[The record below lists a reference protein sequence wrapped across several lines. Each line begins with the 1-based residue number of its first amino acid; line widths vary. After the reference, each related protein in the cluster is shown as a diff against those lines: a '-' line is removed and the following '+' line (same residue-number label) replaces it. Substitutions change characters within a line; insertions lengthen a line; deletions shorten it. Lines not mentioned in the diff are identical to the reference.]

1 MAVSVRKEKE
11 ISDELGELDLYY
23 RQISRHPLLNAEQE
37 RELALRIRQGDV
49 EARRILAE
57 ANLRLVVKLARQFR
71 FAKFSL
77 SDLVQEGNLGLLE
90 AVEKFDPDKG
100 CRFSTY
106 ACWWIR
112 QAITRAIANK
122 GRTIR
127 LPVHIN
133 ELLQKY
139 HRLNNQARA
148 CTGSNASLREAAAAL
163 MPVDLEV
170 ARRKAGRAVKN
181 KRLSAED
188 PRVLSMVAR
197 MELKAQHRLE
207 EILRMAHQPVSL
219 DLPVGEDAEATL
231 QDLLPGCED
240 LQCPDLERQSLAW
253 LLSHL
258 TEKERL
264 LLALRY
270 GFDGGEGKTFAEL
283 AEIFGISRES
293 VRQKETR
300 VLSKLRELALR
311 ARWN

>member
-11 ISDELGELDLYY
+11 NFQEFDDLDLYF
-23 RQISRHPLLNAEQE
+23 RQISRRRLLSAEEE
-37 RELALRIRQGDV
+37 RELALRIRRGDL
-49 EARRILAE
+49 EARSLLAE

-148 CTGSNASLREAAAAL
+148 NTGNNATLQEAAAAL
-163 MPVDLEV
+163 MPVDHEV
-170 ARRKAGRAVKN
+170 ARRKAGRSLKG

-197 MELKAQHRLE
+197 MERKAQSRLE

-219 DLPVGEDAEATL
+219 DLPIGEDAETSL
-231 QDLLPGCED
+231 KDLLAGADD
-240 LQCPDLERQSLAW
+240 LQSPALERQSLAW

-300 VLSKLRELALR
+300 VLCKLRELALR

>member
-11 ISDELGELDLYY
+11 NFQEFDDLDLYF
-23 RQISRHPLLNAEQE
+23 RQISRRRLLSAEEE
-37 RELALRIRQGDV
+37 RELALRIRRGDL
-49 EARRILAE
+49 EARSLLAE

-148 CTGSNASLREAAAAL
+148 NTGSNATLQEAAAAL
-163 MPVDLEV
+163 MPVDHEV
-170 ARRKAGRAVKN
+170 ARRKAGRSLKG

-197 MELKAQHRLE
+197 MERKAQSRLE

-219 DLPVGEDAEATL
+219 DLPIGEDAETSL
-231 QDLLPGCED
+231 KDLLAGADD
-240 LQCPDLERQSLAW
+240 LQSPDLERQSLAW

-300 VLSKLRELALR
+300 VLCKLRELALR

>member
-1 MAVSVRKEKE
+1 MAALARKKVENF
-11 ISDELGELDLYY
+11 DELAEMDLYY
-23 RQISRHPLLNAEQE
+23 RQISRGRLLDAEQE
-37 RELALRIRQGDV
+37 RDLGRRVQAGDH
-49 EARRILAE
+49 EARCALAE
-57 ANLRLVVKLARQFR
+57 ANLRLVVKIARQFR
-71 FAKFSL
+71 FSKFSL

-139 HRLNNQARA
+139 RRLNNEVRA
-148 CTGSNASLREAAAAL
+148 NTGCDASIVEAAQAL

-170 ARRKAGRAVKN
+170 ARKKAGRSVKG
-181 KRLSAED
+181 KRLSPDD
-188 PRVLSMVAR
+188 PRVASMVRR
-197 MELKAQHRLE
+197 MEARAQGRLE

-219 DLPVGEDAEATL
+219 ELPMGEDSESSL
-231 QDLLPGCED
+231 KDLLPGTDE
-240 LQCPDLERQSLAW
+240 LETPGLDRDSLAW

-258 TEKERL
+258 SENERL

-283 AEIFGISRES
+283 ADIFGISRES
-293 VRQKETR
+293 VRQKEMRALT
-300 VLSKLRELALR
+300 KLRELALK

>member
-1 MAVSVRKEKE
+1 MAVSVRKERE
-11 ISDELGELDLYY
+11 ISDELGELDQYY
-23 RQISRHPLLNAEQE
+23 RQIVRRPLLDAEQE
-37 RELALRIRQGDV
+37 RELALRIRQGDT

-112 QAITRAIANK
+112 QSISRAIANK

-148 CTGSNASLREAAAAL
+148 CTGSDASLQEAAGAL

-170 ARRKAGRAVKN
+170 ARRKAGRSHKG

-188 PRVLSMVAR
+188 PRVLNMVAR
-197 MELKAQHRLE
+197 MERKAQRRLE

-219 DLPVGEDAEATL
+219 DLPVGEDSEASL
-231 QDLLPGCED
+231 KDLLSGCED

-283 AEIFGISRES
+283 AEIFGVSRES

>member
-1 MAVSVRKEKE
+1 MAALARKNSE
-11 ISDELGELDLYY
+11 IGDELAEMDVYY
-23 RQISRHPLLNAEQE
+23 RQIARRRLLDAEEE
-37 RELALRIRQGDV
+37 RELGRRVQQGDP
-49 EARRILAE
+49 EARLILAE
-57 ANLRLVVKLARQFR
+57 ANLRLVVKIARQFR

-133 ELLQKY
+133 ELLQKF
-139 HRLNNQARA
+139 HRFNNQVRA
-148 CTGSNASLREAAAAL
+148 NTGSDASIMEAANAL
-163 MPVDLEV
+163 MPVDIEV
-170 ARRKAGRAVKN
+170 ARKKAGRSVKG
-181 KRLSAED
+181 KRLSADD
-188 PRVLSMVAR
+188 PRVVGMVRR
-197 MELKAQHRLE
+197 MEQRAQGRLE

-219 DLPVGEDAEATL
+219 ELPMGEDSESTL
-231 QDLLPGCED
+231 KDILPGTEE
-240 LQCPDLERQSLAW
+240 LETPELDRESLAW

-258 TEKERL
+258 SEKERL

-293 VRQKETR
+293 VRQKEMRALT
-300 VLSKLRELALR
+300 KLRELALK

>member
-1 MAVSVRKEKE
+1 MAALARKKMD
-11 ISDELGELDLYY
+11 SFDEMAEMEVYY
-23 RQISRHPLLNAEQE
+23 RQIARSRLLTAEEE
-37 RELALRIRQGDV
+37 RSLGHRIQQGDQQ
-49 EARRILAE
+49 ARRELAE
-57 ANLRLVVKLARQFR
+57 ANLRLVVKIARQFR
-71 FAKFSL
+71 FSRFSFP
-77 SDLVQEGNLGLLE
+77 DLVQEGNLGLLE

-139 HRLNNQARA
+139 HRLNNEVRA
-148 CTGSNASLREAAAAL
+148 NTGNDASIAEAANLL
-163 MPVDLEV
+163 MPVDIEV
-170 ARRKAGRAVKN
+170 ARKKAGRSMKG
-181 KRLSAED
+181 KRLSADD
-188 PRVLSMVAR
+188 PRVIRMVRR
-197 MELKAQHRLE
+197 MEARAQGRLE
-207 EILRMAHQPVSL
+207 EILRMANQPISL
-219 DLPVGEDAEATL
+219 ELPMGEDSESSL
-231 QDLLPGCED
+231 KDLLPGNA
-240 LQCPDLERQSLAW
+240 DLETPGLNRDSLAW

-258 TEKERL
+258 SEKERL

-293 VRQKETR
+293 VRQKEMR
-300 VLSKLRELALR
+300 ALHKLRELALK

>member
-1 MAVSVRKEKE
+1 V
-11 ISDELGELDLYY
+11 
-23 RQISRHPLLNAEQE
+23 Q
-37 RELALRIRQGDV
+37 QGDA
-49 EARRILAE
+49 EARRELAE
-57 ANLRLVVKLARQFR
+57 ANLRLVVKIARQFR
-71 FAKFSL
+71 FSKFSL

-139 HRLNNQARA
+139 HRLNNEVRA
-148 CTGSNASLREAAAAL
+148 NTGIDASIVEAANVL
-163 MPVDLEV
+163 MPVDIEV
-170 ARRKAGRAVKN
+170 ARKKAARAFKG
-181 KRLSAED
+181 KRLSADD
-188 PRVLSMVAR
+188 PRVISMVRR
-197 MELKAQHRLE
+197 MEQRAQGRLE
-207 EILRMAHQPVSL
+207 EILRMANQPVSL
-219 DLPVGEDAEATL
+219 ELPMGEDSESTL
-231 QDLLPGCED
+231 KDLLPGVEA
-240 LQCPDLERQSLAW
+240 LETPELDRESLGW

-258 TEKERL
+258 SDKERL

-270 GFDGGEGKTFAEL
+270 GFDGSEGKTFAEL

-293 VRQKETR
+293 VRQKEMR
-300 VLSKLRELALR
+300 ALSKLRELALR

>member
-1 MAVSVRKEKE
+1 MAALARKKTEDF
-11 ISDELGELDLYY
+11 DEMAEMDHYY
-23 RQISRHPLLNAEQE
+23 RQISRSRLLDAEE
-37 RELALRIRQGDV
+37 EKRLARLIQQGDQQ
-49 EARRILAE
+49 ARRELAE
-57 ANLRLVVKLARQFR
+57 ANLRLVVKIARQFR
-71 FAKFSL
+71 FSRFSL

-139 HRLNNQARA
+139 HRLNNEVRA
-148 CTGSNASLREAAAAL
+148 NTGNDASIVEAANLL
-163 MPVDLEV
+163 MPVDIEM
-170 ARRKAGRAVKN
+170 ARKKAARSVKG
-181 KRLSAED
+181 KKLSADD
-188 PRVLSMVAR
+188 PRVISMVRRMQAR
-197 MELKAQHRLE
+197 AQSRLE
-207 EILRMAHQPVSL
+207 EILRMANQPVSL
-219 DLPVGEDAEATL
+219 ELPMGEDSESSL
-231 QDLLPGCED
+231 KDLLPGCED
-240 LQCPDLERQSLAW
+240 LETPSLNRESLFW

-258 TEKERL
+258 SKNERL

-270 GFDGGEGKTFAEL
+270 GFDGGEVRTFAEL

-293 VRQKETR
+293 VRQKEMR
-300 VLSKLRELALR
+300 ALNKLRELALK

>member
-1 MAVSVRKEKE
+1 MAALAKKKSENF
-11 ISDELGELDLYY
+11 DEMTEMDLYY
-23 RQISRHPLLNAEQE
+23 RQISRGRLLDAEQE
-37 RELALRIRQGDV
+37 RELGRRVQLGDV
-49 EARRILAE
+49 MARQELAE
-57 ANLRLVVKLARQFR
+57 ANLRLVVKIARQFR
-71 FAKFSL
+71 FSRFSL

-139 HRLNNQARA
+139 HRLNNEVRANTGCDASIPQA
-148 CTGSNASLREAAAAL
+148 ASAL
-163 MPVDLEV
+163 MPVDIEV
-170 ARRKAGRAVKN
+170 ARKKAGRSAKG
-181 KRLSAED
+181 KPLSADD
-188 PRVLSMVAR
+188 PRVISMVRR
-197 MELKAQHRLE
+197 MESKAQLRLE
-207 EILRMAHQPVSL
+207 EILRMANQPVSL
-219 DLPVGEDAEATL
+219 ELPMGEDSESTL
-231 QDLLPGCED
+231 KDVLPGSED
-240 LQCPDLERQSLAW
+240 LETPDLEREALAW

-283 AEIFGISRES
+283 AEIFKISRES
-293 VRQKETR
+293 VRQQEMR
-300 VLSKLRELALR
+300 ALNKLRELALK

>member
-1 MAVSVRKEKE
+1 MAALARKKTEDF
-11 ISDELGELDLYY
+11 DEMAEMDHHD
-23 RQISRHPLLNAEQE
+23 RQIARSRLLDAEE
-37 RELALRIRQGDV
+37 EKRLARLIQQGDQQ
-49 EARRILAE
+49 ARRELAE
-57 ANLRLVVKLARQFR
+57 ANLRLVVKIARQFR
-71 FAKFSL
+71 FSRFSL

-133 ELLQKY
+133 EV
-139 HRLNNQARA
+139 RA
-148 CTGSNASLREAAAAL
+148 NTGNDASIVEAANLL
-163 MPVDLEV
+163 MPVDIEM
-170 ARRKAGRAVKN
+170 ARKKAARSVKG
-181 KRLSAED
+181 KKLSADD
-188 PRVLSMVAR
+188 PRVISMVRRMQAR
-197 MELKAQHRLE
+197 AQSRLE
-207 EILRMAHQPVSL
+207 EILRMANQPVSL
-219 DLPVGEDAEATL
+219 ELPMGEDSESSL
-231 QDLLPGCED
+231 KDLLPGCED
-240 LQCPDLERQSLAW
+240 LETPSLNRESLVW

-258 TEKERL
+258 SKNERL

-270 GFDGGEGKTFAEL
+270 GFDGGEVRTFAEL

-293 VRQKETR
+293 VRQKEMR
-300 VLSKLRELALR
+300 ALNKLRELALK

>member
-1 MAVSVRKEKE
+1 MAALARKKKSHFED
-11 ISDELGELDLYY
+11 SGEMDLYY
-23 RQISRHPLLNAEQE
+23 TQIAKRSLLDAEQE
-37 RELALRIRQGDV
+37 RELAYLIRQGDL

-139 HRLNNQARA
+139 NRLNNQVRA
-148 CTGSNASLREAAAAL
+148 STGTDATLEEAASAL

-170 ARRKAGRAVKN
+170 AVRKARRSLKG
-181 KRLSAED
+181 KRLSADD
-188 PRVLSMVAR
+188 PRVQTMVRR
-197 MELKAQHRLE
+197 MEQKAQARLE
-207 EILRMAHQPVSL
+207 EVLRMAHQPVSL
-219 DLPVGEDAEATL
+219 DLPVGDESESSL
-231 QDLLPGCED
+231 KDLLPGADNLES
-240 LQCPDLERQSLAW
+240 PDLDRSSLAW

-283 AEIFGISRES
+283 AEIFGVSRES

-300 VLSKLRELALR
+300 VLSKLRSLALQ

>member
-1 MAVSVRKEKE
+1 MAALARKKRTLFED
-11 ISDELGELDLYY
+11 SGEMDLYY
-23 RQISRHPLLNAEQE
+23 NQIAKRSLLDAEQE
-37 RELALRIRQGDV
+37 RELAHLIRQGDI
-49 EARRILAE
+49 EARRTLAE

-139 HRLNNQARA
+139 NRLNNQVRA
-148 CTGSNASLREAAAAL
+148 CTGSDATLEEAASVL

-170 ARRKAGRAVKN
+170 AVRKAQRSIKGKG
-181 KRLSAED
+181 LSPDD
-188 PRVLSMVAR
+188 PRVQTMVRR
-197 MELKAQHRLE
+197 MEHKAQARLE
-207 EILRMAHQPVSL
+207 EILKMAHQPVSL
-219 DLPVGEDAEATL
+219 DLPVGDDSDSSL
-231 QDLLPGCED
+231 KDLLPGAANLES
-240 LQCPDLERQSLAW
+240 PDLDRGSLAW

-283 AEIFGISRES
+283 AEIFGVSRES

-300 VLSKLRELALR
+300 VLVKLRALALQ

>member
-1 MAVSVRKEKE
+1 MAVLARKKTEQF
-11 ISDELGELDLYY
+11 DEMLEMEQYY
-23 RQISRHPLLNAEQE
+23 RQISRPRLLEAEEE
-37 RELALRIRQGDV
+37 RELG
-49 EARRILAE
+49 RRIQDGDLSARQALAE
-57 ANLRLVVKLARQFR
+57 ANLRLVVKIARQYR

-139 HRLNNQARA
+139 HRLNNQVRA
-148 CTGSNASLREAAAAL
+148 NTGSDASIVEAAQTL
-163 MPVDLEV
+163 MPVDLEM
-170 ARRKAGRAVKN
+170 ACKKAGRSLKG
-181 KRLSAED
+181 KRLSPDD
-188 PRVLSMVAR
+188 PRVAQMVRR
-197 MELKAQHRLE
+197 MENRAQGRLE

-219 DLPVGEDAEATL
+219 ELPMGEDSESSL
-231 QDLLPGCED
+231 KDLLPGEIELRSD
-240 LQCPDLERQSLAW
+240 ALDRESLAW

-258 TEKERL
+258 SEKERQ

-293 VRQKETR
+293 VRQKEMR
-300 VLSKLRELALR
+300 ALNKLRELALR

>member
-11 ISDELGELDLYY
+11 NFHEFDDLDLYF
-23 RQISRHPLLNAEQE
+23 RQIARRPLLKAEEE
-37 RELALRIRQGDV
+37 RELAMRIRRGDL
-49 EARRILAE
+49 EARRLLAE

-77 SDLVQEGNLGLLE
+77 SDLVQEGNIGLLE

-148 CTGSNASLREAAAAL
+148 NTGNNATLQEAAAAL
-163 MPVDLEV
+163 MPVDHEV
-170 ARRKAGRAVKN
+170 ARRKAGRSLKG

-188 PRVLSMVAR
+188 PRVLSMIAR
-197 MELKAQHRLE
+197 MERKAQTRLE

-219 DLPVGEDAEATL
+219 DLPIGEDAETSL
-231 QDLLPGCED
+231 KDLLAGVDD
-240 LQCPDLERQSLAW
+240 LQSPDLERQSLAW

-270 GFDGGEGKTFAEL
+270 GFDGSEGKTFAEL

-300 VLSKLRELALR
+300 VLCKLRELALR

>member
-1 MAVSVRKEKE
+1 MAALARKKMENFDDLAE
-11 ISDELGELDLYY
+11 IDVYY
-23 RQISRHPLLNAEQE
+23 RQISRTRLLDAEQE
-37 RELALRIRQGDV
+37 RELGRRVQEGDLQARQ
-49 EARRILAE
+49 ALAE
-57 ANLRLVVKLARQFR
+57 ANLRLVVKIARQFR
-71 FAKFSL
+71 FSKFSL

-139 HRLNNQARA
+139 HRLNNEVRANTGCDASIVQAA
-148 CTGSNASLREAAAAL
+148 QAL
-163 MPVDLEV
+163 MPVDIEV
-170 ARRKAGRAVKN
+170 ARKKAGRAVKG
-181 KRLSAED
+181 KRLSADD
-188 PRVLSMVAR
+188 PRVAR
-197 MELKAQHRLE
+197 MVRRMEAKAQGRLE

-219 DLPVGEDAEATL
+219 ELPMGEDSESSL
-231 QDLLPGCED
+231 KDLLPGTDE
-240 LQCPDLERQSLAW
+240 LETPGLDRESLAW

-258 TEKERL
+258 SENERL

-293 VRQKETR
+293 VRQKEMRALT
-300 VLSKLRELALR
+300 KLRELALK

>member
-1 MAVSVRKEKE
+1 MDSFDEMAEMEV
-11 ISDELGELDLYY
+11 YY
-23 RQISRHPLLNAEQE
+23 RQIARSRLLTAEEE
-37 RELALRIRQGDV
+37 RSLGHRIQQGDQQ
-49 EARRILAE
+49 ARRELAE
-57 ANLRLVVKLARQFR
+57 ANLRLVVKIARQFR
-71 FAKFSL
+71 FSRFSFP
-77 SDLVQEGNLGLLE
+77 DLVQEGNLGLLE

-139 HRLNNQARA
+139 HRLNNEVRA
-148 CTGSNASLREAAAAL
+148 NTGNDASIAEAANLL
-163 MPVDLEV
+163 MPVDIEV
-170 ARRKAGRAVKN
+170 ARKKAGRSMKG
-181 KRLSAED
+181 KRLSADD
-188 PRVLSMVAR
+188 PRVIRMVRR
-197 MELKAQHRLE
+197 MEARAQGRLE
-207 EILRMAHQPVSL
+207 EILRMANQPISL
-219 DLPVGEDAEATL
+219 ELPMGEDSESSL
-231 QDLLPGCED
+231 KDLLPGNA
-240 LQCPDLERQSLAW
+240 DLETPGLNRDSLAW

-258 TEKERL
+258 SEKERL

-293 VRQKETR
+293 VRQKEMR
-300 VLSKLRELALR
+300 ALHKLRELALK

>member
-1 MAVSVRKEKE
+1 MAASVRKKRQHPEAL
-11 ISDELGELDLYY
+11 DEMALYY
-23 RQISRHPLLNAEQE
+23 RQITKRPLLDAEQE
-37 RELALRIRQGDV
+37 RELAYRVRKGDL
-49 EARRILAE
+49 EARRDLAE

-77 SDLVQEGNLGLLE
+77 SDLIQEGNLGLLE

-139 HRLNNQARA
+139 NRFNNQVRA
-148 CTGSNASLREAAAAL
+148 CTGSDATLQEAASVL
-163 MPVDLEV
+163 MPVDLDV
-170 ARRKAGRAVKN
+170 ALRKARRSLKGS
-181 KRLSAED
+181 RLSAED
-188 PRVLSMVAR
+188 PRVQSMVRR
-197 MELKAQHRLE
+197 MEDKALARLE
-207 EILRMAHQPVSL
+207 EVLRMAHQPVSL
-219 DLPVGEDAEATL
+219 DLPVGDESDTSL
-231 QDLLPGCED
+231 KDLIPGAED
-240 LQCPDLERQSLAW
+240 LESPELDRKSLAW

-258 TEKERL
+258 SEKERL

-283 AEIFGISRES
+283 AEIFGVSRES
-293 VRQKETR
+293 VRQRETR
-300 VLSKLRELALR
+300 VLSKLKALALQ

>member
-1 MAVSVRKEKE
+1 MAALATKKNNNFHEAS
-11 ISDELGELDLYY
+11 ELDAYY
-23 RQISRHPLLNAEQE
+23 KQISQRRLLTSQEE
-37 RELALRIRQGDV
+37 RELGRRVQEGDGLARQ
-49 EARRILAE
+49 RLAE
-57 ANLRLVVKLARQFR
+57 ANLRLVVKIARQFR
-71 FAKFSL
+71 FSKFSL

-139 HRLNNQARA
+139 HRLNNQVRA
-148 CTGSNASLREAAAAL
+148 STGADASIVEAASTL
-163 MPVDLEV
+163 MPVNIEV
-170 ARRKAGRAVKN
+170 ACKKAARTVKG
-181 KRLSAED
+181 KRLAPDD
-188 PRVLSMVAR
+188 PRVKRMVAR
-197 MELKAQHRLE
+197 MELKAQYRLE
-207 EILRMAHQPVSL
+207 EILMMAHQPVSL
-219 DLPVGEDAEATL
+219 ESPMGEDSDSSL
-231 QDLLPGCED
+231 KDLIPGEMN
-240 LQCPDLERQSLAW
+240 LESTEFDRESLAW

-258 TEKERL
+258 SDKERA

-293 VRQKETR
+293 VRQKEMKA
-300 VLSKLRELALR
+300 LQKLRELAAK

>member
-1 MAVSVRKEKE
+1 MAVLARKKTEQF
-11 ISDELGELDLYY
+11 DEMVEMEPYY
-23 RQISRHPLLNAEQE
+23 RQISRSRLLDAEEE
-37 RELALRIRQGDV
+37 RDLGRRVQQGDLQ
-49 EARRILAE
+49 ARQALAE
-57 ANLRLVVKLARQFR
+57 ANLRLVVKIARQFR

-139 HRLNNQARA
+139 HRLNNLARA
-148 CTGSNASLREAAAAL
+148 NTGCDATIGEAAQAL
-163 MPVDLEV
+163 MPVDVEV
-170 ARRKAGRAVKN
+170 ACKKAGRSLKG
-181 KRLSAED
+181 KRLSPDD
-188 PRVLSMVAR
+188 PRVAQMVRR
-197 MELKAQHRLE
+197 MEARAQGRLE

-219 DLPVGEDAEATL
+219 ELPVGEDSESSL
-231 QDLLPGCED
+231 KDLLRGEEE
-240 LQCPDLERQSLAW
+240 LQSDSLDRESLAW

-293 VRQKETR
+293 VRQKEMR
-300 VLSKLRELALR
+300 ALNKLRELALR

>member
-1 MAVSVRKEKE
+1 MAEMDV
-11 ISDELGELDLYY
+11 YY
-23 RQISRHPLLNAEQE
+23 RQISRQRLLDAEQE
-37 RELALRIRQGDV
+37 RELGRRVQQGDA
-49 EARRILAE
+49 EARRELAE
-57 ANLRLVVKLARQFR
+57 ANLRLVVKIARQFR
-71 FAKFSL
+71 FSKFSL

-139 HRLNNQARA
+139 HRLNNEVRA
-148 CTGSNASLREAAAAL
+148 NTGIDASIVEAANVL
-163 MPVDLEV
+163 MPVDIEV
-170 ARRKAGRAVKN
+170 ARKKAARAFKG
-181 KRLSAED
+181 KRLSADD
-188 PRVLSMVAR
+188 PRVISMVRR
-197 MELKAQHRLE
+197 MEQRAQGRLE
-207 EILRMAHQPVSL
+207 EILRMANQPVSL
-219 DLPVGEDAEATL
+219 ELPMGEDSESTL
-231 QDLLPGCED
+231 KDLLPGVEA
-240 LQCPDLERQSLAW
+240 LETPELDRESLGW

-258 TEKERL
+258 SDKERL

-270 GFDGGEGKTFAEL
+270 GFDGSEGKTFAEL

-293 VRQKETR
+293 VRQKEMR
-300 VLSKLRELALR
+300 ALSKLRELALR

>member
-1 MAVSVRKEKE
+1 MAALARKKMENL
-11 ISDELGELDLYY
+11 DEMAEMDVYY
-23 RQISRHPLLNAEQE
+23 RQIARSRLLDAEQE
-37 RELALRIRQGDV
+37 RELGRRVQRGDL
-49 EARRILAE
+49 EARQALAE
-57 ANLRLVVKLARQFR
+57 ANLRLVVKLARQYR
-71 FAKFSL
+71 FSRFSL

-139 HRLNNQARA
+139 HRLNNQVRA
-148 CTGSNASLREAAAAL
+148 NTGCDASIIEAANAL
-163 MPVDLEV
+163 MPVDIEV
-170 ARRKAGRAVKN
+170 ARKKAGRSVKG
-181 KRLSAED
+181 KRLSADD
-188 PRVLSMVAR
+188 PRVTSMVRR
-197 MELKAQHRLE
+197 MEAKAQGRLE

-219 DLPVGEDAEATL
+219 ELPMGEDSESSL
-231 QDLLPGCED
+231 KDLLPGTD
-240 LQCPDLERQSLAW
+240 LETPDLDRESLAW

-258 TEKERL
+258 SEKERL

-293 VRQKETR
+293 VRQKEMR
-300 VLSKLRELALR
+300 ALSKLRELALK

>member
-1 MAVSVRKEKE
+1 MAVLARKKTEQF
-11 ISDELGELDLYY
+11 DEMTEMEAYY
-23 RQISRHPLLNAEQE
+23 RQISRSRLLDAEEE
-37 RELALRIRQGDV
+37 RELGRRIQQGDMQ
-49 EARRILAE
+49 ARQALAE
-57 ANLRLVVKLARQFR
+57 ANLRLVVKIARQFR

-148 CTGSNASLREAAAAL
+148 NTGCDASILEAAQAL
-163 MPVDLEV
+163 MPVDLEM
-170 ARRKAGRAVKN
+170 ARKKAGRSVKG
-181 KRLSAED
+181 KRLAVDD
-188 PRVLSMVAR
+188 PRVAQMVRR
-197 MELKAQHRLE
+197 MEARAQGRLE

-219 DLPVGEDAEATL
+219 ELPMGEDSESSL
-231 QDLLPGCED
+231 KDLLRGED
-240 LQCPDLERQSLAW
+240 ELQSDALERESLAW

-258 TEKERL
+258 SEKERL

-293 VRQKETR
+293 VRQKEMKA
-300 VLSKLRELALR
+300 LSKLRELAIK

>member
-11 ISDELGELDLYY
+11 NFQEFDDLDLYF
-23 RQISRHPLLNAEQE
+23 RQISRRRLLSAEEE
-37 RELALRIRQGDV
+37 RELALRIRRGDL
-49 EARRILAE
+49 EARSLLAE

-148 CTGSNASLREAAAAL
+148 NTGNNATLQEAAAAL
-163 MPVDLEV
+163 MPVDHEV
-170 ARRKAGRAVKN
+170 ARRKAGRSLKG

-197 MELKAQHRLE
+197 MERKAQSRLE

-219 DLPVGEDAEATL
+219 DLPIGEDAETSL
-231 QDLLPGCED
+231 KDLLAGADD
-240 LQCPDLERQSLAW
+240 LQSPDLERQSLAW

-300 VLSKLRELALR
+300 VLCKLRELALR

>member
-1 MAVSVRKEKE
+1 MAALARKKMD
-11 ISDELGELDLYY
+11 SFDEMAEMEVYY
-23 RQISRHPLLNAEQE
+23 RQIARSRLLTAEEE
-37 RELALRIRQGDV
+37 RSLGQRIQQGDLQ
-49 EARRILAE
+49 ARRELAE
-57 ANLRLVVKLARQFR
+57 ANLRLVVKIARQFR
-71 FAKFSL
+71 FSRFSF

-139 HRLNNQARA
+139 HRLNNEVRA
-148 CTGSNASLREAAAAL
+148 NTGNDASIAEAANLL
-163 MPVDLEV
+163 MPVDIEV
-170 ARRKAGRAVKN
+170 ARKKAGRSVKG
-181 KRLSAED
+181 KRLSADD
-188 PRVLSMVAR
+188 PRVISMVRR
-197 MELKAQHRLE
+197 MEARAQGRLE
-207 EILRMAHQPVSL
+207 EILRMANQPISL
-219 DLPVGEDAEATL
+219 ELPMGEDSESSL
-231 QDLLPGCED
+231 KDLLPGNA
-240 LQCPDLERQSLAW
+240 DLETPGLNRDSLAW

-258 TEKERL
+258 SEKERL

-293 VRQKETR
+293 VRQKEMR
-300 VLSKLRELALR
+300 ALHKLRELALK